1 MITRRMRLL
10 VSTLAVMGLAGAAWA
25 DAGDKSSATAD
36 SSERRIILAQ
46 LDTSNGNAA
55 GNGQSSDN
63 DPVPTFTSSKAPFTL
78 RPRGRLMIDYANLN
92 PDHDPAFGDFDDN
105 GIEVRSGRFGI
116 EGNLFD
122 HSRYV
127 IELEFGQQKMPVNIV
142 TRNNF
147 DKLAALGIPLV
158 ELQRLG
164 TLAFFDFGSPA
175 IFAAL
180 SGLAGEDLSDDN
192 DVTITDAYVAWDFGS
207 RTVVR
212 LGQFKQL
219 NSLEH
224 QQSLSH
230 STFMEKASYIEGLGM
245 GRRIGVSVDWAGDHW
260 SLSVGGFGQKIDPQA
275 SSEKGWLLAARATWA
290 PIHRGNRLLH
300 LGASWFWRD
309 YAKSS
314 PTTTYYA
321 RPQSHFSEVA
331 YLSTGVVPADHD
343 IFWGLE
349 AAAVWGPV
357 SFQAEFGRDKLDFPG
372 DIDDLDDPTF
382 ISYYAD
388 VSWYLT
394 GEQRNYSARKGV
406 FGRTHVRNPVTDG
419 GWGAWQI
426 AVRYDELDLEDEFRI
441 DGGRQESYTAALNW
455 HLNDYF
461 RIAANYVHTKIQASG
476 SVENIFIFGMP
487 GDNDIDIFEI
497 RAQLDFGPIF
507 SLNGDT
513 EIIRNPSGPK
523 NVYFSGEPGALLVG
537 IPGWSYGTDGTSSGR
552 LVSFRTDRDFAP
564 YFNVK
569 GGYEFENAIVGD
581 ASRAEVFITYFGAF
595 NGEPVEMVSKPCAAC
610 ADLVIAVDGSDSV
623 SLLGPDIAS
632 SLEIDYNYWDTG
644 LRGLADFSVSDG
656 VTFTSSLALFG
667 GGQQQQYLALIAHGD
682 PTGTSNVTVY
692 EDVDSWFVG
701 VEAGLAVDVAL
712 TNTLSAV
719 AGGTIAY
726 VRMETD
732 MDARDCSAV
741 VKLFENPCPGAAA
754 FSTETEV
761 KETFDS
767 YRAGATIGLK
777 ADFGRFEMSILGE
790 VRSDLVPK
798 VNNPTS
804 LGVSGA
810 ELGQDHIVSYGGRI
824 VGRMHF

>member
-1 MITRRMRLL
+1 MITGRIRLL
-10 VSTLAVMGLAGAAWA
+10 VSTLAAMGLASAAWA
-25 DAGDKSSATAD
+25 DAGDN
-36 SSERRIILAQ
+36 SSESAERSEHRIILAQ
-46 LDTSNGNAA
+46 ADTSNGTAA

-63 DPVPTFTSSKAPFTL
+63 DPVPTFSSSRAPFTL
-78 RPRGRLMIDYANLN
+78 RPRGRLMIDYTNLN
-92 PDHDPAFGDFDDN
+92 PDHDPAFGDFDDS
-105 GIEVRSGRFGI
+105 GVEIRSGRFGI
-116 EGNLFD
+116 EGKLFD

-147 DKLAALGIPLV
+147 DKLAALGIPLI
-158 ELQRLG
+158 ELERLG
-164 TLAFFDFGSPA
+164 TIAFRDFGIGPFEMGLA
-175 IFAAL
+175 
-180 SGLAGEDLSDDN
+180 GLAGEDLSKHS
-192 DVTITDAYVAWDFGS
+192 DVTITDAYVAWDLGS

-212 LGQFKQL
+212 LGQFKQM

-224 QQSLSH
+224 QQSLSTT
-230 STFMEKASYIEGLGM
+230 TFMEKASFIEGLGI

-260 SLSVGGFGQKIDPQA
+260 SLSVGGFGQKINPQA
-275 SSEKGWLLAARATWA
+275 SSEEGWLLSARATWA
-290 PIHRGNRLLH
+290 PIHSGNRLLH
-300 LGASWFWRD
+300 LGTSWSWRD

-314 PTTTYYA
+314 PTTTYFA
-321 RPQSHFSEVA
+321 RPPSHFSEVA
-331 YLSTGVVPADHD
+331 YVSTGAIPADHD

-349 AAAVWGPV
+349 AAAMWGPV
-357 SFQAEFGRDKLDFPG
+357 SIQAEFVHDKLDFPG
-372 DIDDLDDPTF
+372 DVDDLDDPTF
-382 ISYYAD
+382 WGHYVD
-388 VSWYLT
+388 LSWYLT
-394 GEQRNYSARKGV
+394 GEHRNYSARKGA

-426 AVRYDELDLEDEFRI
+426 AVRYDDLDIEDEFRI
-441 DGGRQESYTAALNW
+441 NGGRQESYTAALNW

-461 RIAANYVHTKIQASG
+461 RIAANYVHTKVEFSNG
-476 SVENIFIFGMP
+476 VENIFIFGMP
-487 GDNDIDIFEI
+487 RDNDIDIFEI

-513 EIIRNPSGPK
+513 EIIRNPSGQK
-523 NVYFSGEPGALLVG
+523 NVYFSGEPGLLLVG
-537 IPGWSYGTDGTSSGR
+537 LPHWSYGTDGTPSGR
-552 LVSFRTDRDFAP
+552 LVSFMTDRDFAP

-569 GGYEFENAIVGD
+569 GGYEFEDAIVGD
-581 ASRAEVFITYFGAF
+581 ASRAEVFISYFGAF
-595 NGEPVEMVSKPCAAC
+595 NGEPVEMLSKPCAAC
-610 ADLVIAVDGSDSV
+610 ADLAIGVDGSDSL

-632 SLEIDYNYWDTG
+632 SLEIDYNHWDTG
-644 LRGLADFSVSDG
+644 LRGLADFNVSDG

-667 GGQQQQYLALIAHGD
+667 GGQQQQYTASIAHGD
-682 PTGTSNVTVY
+682 PTGTANIIVY

-754 FSTETEV
+754 FNTETEV
-761 KETFDS
+761 QETFDS
-767 YRAGATIGLK
+767 YRAGATAGFK

-790 VRSDLVPK
+790 IRSDLVPE
-798 VNNPTS
+798 VNNPMS
-804 LGVSGA
+804 AGISGA
-810 ELGQDHIVSYGGRI
+810 ELGKDHIVSYGGRI